1 MSDKATFA
9 WADSLNL
16 DVQRAQNKR
25 QVQRVSIALHWG
37 QTAPSVHRLCSNCKR
52 TTPMGTGAQKWV

>member
-16 DVQRAQNKR
+16 DVQWPQHKH

-37 QTAPSVHRLCSNCKR
+37 QTVPSAYRLCSNCKR
-52 TTPMGTGAQKWV
+52 TAPMGKGAQKWV

>member
-16 DVQRAQNKR
+16 DVQRAQNKH
-25 QVQRVSIALHWG
+25 QVQRVSIALHWS
-37 QTAPSVHRLCSNCKR
+37 QTVPFVHRLCSNCKR
-52 TTPMGTGAQKWV
+52 TAQMGKGAQKWV